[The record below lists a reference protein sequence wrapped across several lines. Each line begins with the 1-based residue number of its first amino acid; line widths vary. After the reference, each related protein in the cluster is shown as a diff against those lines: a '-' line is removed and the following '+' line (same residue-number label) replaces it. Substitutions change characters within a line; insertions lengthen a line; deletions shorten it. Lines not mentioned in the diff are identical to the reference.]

1 MSTTTPP
8 PDAQLSVKHHV
19 PANIADRLALGL
31 VKILRFFAN
40 TFFQR
45 RYGHRAVILETIAAV
60 PGMVGGALTH
70 LRSLRRFEED
80 RGWIKTL
87 LDEAENER
95 AHLMTFLHVAKPNW
109 FERMLVVIAQ
119 GVFFNAFFFFYLFW
133 PRVAHRFV
141 GYLEEEAIVSYTEY
155 LAGIDAGRL
164 ENIAAPKFAIDYW
177 KLSPDARLR
186 EVVVAVRLDEAKH
199 RDVNH
204 GFADELTGKSD
215 GHLGVRGAFRI
226 LSVVFATLSIVMLI
240 KHGFDMGSFA
250 APLQLLLSYYE
261 AIINVLLGWTE
272 PYLHAMLA
280 FLRDLLGQDLR
291 LDAHWKHVFVLM
303 MLFFSAFVRDV
314 LRFSRMG
321 GAMIAATFGILL
333 SLGIG
338 ILLGTSWGSDATAPQ
353 SVLLNGLSAA
363 LPLMVMAA
371 TFVAVGIGDAVTE
384 AHNRGEH
391 WWHYII
397 RLPVALIVFAALSIC
412 VIIFTLWIGGV
423 FGDFRSDVQFLL
435 PLLMLPRIP
444 LILIGAATFTTF
456 LVIWAALNAGVIASR
471 RGTTW
476 RQEFFFR
483 GSPRVGLSMLAVMGG
498 ATAFVA
504 CNAGLRLLGL

>member
-1 MSTTTPP
+1 MSATTTP
-8 PDAQLSVKHHV
+8 PDAQLSVKHHE
-19 PANIADRLALGL
+19 PANLADGLALGL
-31 VKILRFFAN
+31 VKFLRFFAN

-95 AHLMTFLHVAKPNW
+95 AHLMTFLHIAKPNW
-109 FERMLVVIAQ
+109 LERMLVVIAQ

-141 GYLEEEAIVSYTEY
+141 GYLEEEAIVSYSEY
-155 LAGIDAGRL
+155 LAGIDGGRI
-164 ENIAAPKFAIDYW
+164 ENVAAPKFAIDYW

-204 GFADELTGKSD
+204 GFADELAGKSD
-215 GHLGVRGAFRI
+215 GNPGVRWALRTLGVA
-226 LSVVFATLSIVMLI
+226 FATLSILLLI
-240 KHGFDMGSFA
+240 KQGFVMPSFA
-250 APLQLLLSYYE
+250 APLQFVLNYYE
-261 AIINVLLGWTE
+261 ALINVLLGWAE

-280 FLRDLLGQDLR
+280 FLRDLLGLDLR
-291 LDAHWKHVFVLM
+291 LEAHWKHVTVLM
-303 MLFFSAFVRDV
+303 MLFFCAV

-321 GAMIAATFGILL
+321 GAIIAATFAILL
-333 SLGIG
+333 SVGIG
-338 ILLGTSWGSDATAPQ
+338 ILLGTSWTSDATAPQ
-353 SVLLNGLSAA
+353 SALLNGLTAA
-363 LPLMVMAA
+363 LPLLVMAA
-371 TFVAVGIGDAVTE
+371 TVVAVGIGYAVTE

-391 WWHYII
+391 WWQYIM
-397 RLPVALIVFAALSIC
+397 RLPAALLLFSALSLC
-412 VIIFTLWIGGV
+412 IITFPLWIGG
-423 FGDFRSDVQFLL
+423 FLGDFRPDVQFLQ
-435 PLLMLPRIP
+435 PLLMSPRIS
-444 LILIGAATFTTF
+444 LILIGAAAFAIV
-456 LVIWAALNAGVIASR
+456 LVIWGALNAGVNAKR
-471 RGTTW
+471 RDSTW
-476 RQEFFFR
+476 RQEFVFED
-483 GSPRVGLSMLAVMGG
+483 STRVGLLMLGAMGG

-504 CNAGLRLLGL
+504 CNAGLRLLDL